1 MYEIRPSEG
10 TVTRIS
16 DGKIVAPCQSDQ
28 DPDFRAYIDWVEV
41 GNQPTIVQNTETQ

>member
-28 DPDFRAYIDWVEV
+28 DPDFRAYIDWVKA
-41 GNQPTIVQNTETQ
+41 GNQPTILETLNDT